1 MASILEGLSRDD
13 QFVLLLVSVVMA
25 TSAVIPVSIVGM
37 VQWRKVR
44 EREAATGL
52 VHDMLARGFSP
63 VEIEQ
68 VLTGAQLEST
78 ATDSIAAMSKRMV
91 AACHA

>member
-25 TSAVIPVSIVGM
+25 TSAVIPVSIVGL

-44 EREAATGL
+44 DREAATGL
-52 VHDMLARGFSP
+52 VLDMLARGFSP
-63 VEIEQ
+63 DEIEQ
-68 VLTGAQLEST
+68 VLTSAKLDPQT
-78 ATDSIAAMSKRMV
+78 ADSIACRSRMTV
-91 AACHA
+91 ACEA

>member
-1 MASILEGLSRDD
+1 MTSILQDLSRDD
-13 QFVLLLVSVVMA
+13 QFVLLLVTVVLA
-25 TSAVIPVSIVGM
+25 TSALIPISIVGL

-63 VEIEQ
+63 DEIDQ
-68 VLTGAQLEST
+68 VLTGTRL
-78 ATDSIAAMSKRMV
+78 DSIAIDSIVAKSKAAV
-91 AACHA
+91 ACQA